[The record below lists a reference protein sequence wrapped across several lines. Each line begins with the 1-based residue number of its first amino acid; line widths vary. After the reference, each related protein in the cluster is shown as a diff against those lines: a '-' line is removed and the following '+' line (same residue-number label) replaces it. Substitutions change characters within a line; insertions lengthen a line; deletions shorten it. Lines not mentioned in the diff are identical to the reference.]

1 MLENA
6 GERRSE
12 LANQPTWTSRSTPVM
27 WASWAGS
34 ISIVNLL
41 VVHGAHANVQDAW
54 GETALHWAA
63 AAGHL
68 DVCQYLFDH
77 HHHHLGRTEVSK
89 EPDQSGQT
97 PLDYDKL
104 YQRKDV
110 VDWLTETYSKKMLE
124 SSIWA

>member
-1 MLENA
+1 
-6 GERRSE
+6 
-12 LANQPTWTSRSTPVM
+12 M

-34 ISIVNLL
+34 ISIVDLL
-41 VVHGAHANVQDAW
+41 VVHGADANVQNSR

-77 HHHHLGRTEVSK
+77 LGGTSFLK
-89 EPDQSGQT
+89 QPDQSGRT
-97 PLDYDKL
+97 PLDYAKL
-104 YQRKDV
+104 YQRKEV
-110 VDWLTETYSKKMLE
+110 VDWLTETIYSKKMIK